1 MPAYDGYPIETD
13 PTALAEDAFAWLQ
26 ARWPSWLPDS
36 ANFDAGTIEAH
47 ARMLAELRDVAAVVP
62 DGIFRR
68 YGPLAGVPPT
78 AGAFAHVTATLTAI
92 NALGYTLQAGT
103 VFGLRPTGDQVVRFV
118 VDADVTLAPGSS
130 ASAAGAV
137 SLTAED
143 PGEDANG
150 LGGAGVV
157 AELIDRTLPWLAAVT
172 LTAATT
178 GGATEETDAAFEDRL
193 AAELQLSAPRPILPG
208 DFVAF
213 AKRNPAVER
222 AVALD
227 LYQPAAGS
235 GSIPDGVGAGATN
248 VERAVTVFVVTA
260 AGTDPGVGVRTS
272 VQADLAARR
281 EAGFLPYV
289 GVVAYAAVDVTFQAK
304 AYPGWAIADVQAR
317 AIAAVADFLSPA
329 NFGVSSVDERD
340 WIFDDR
346 IRLGELVEAL
356 NRVDGL
362 WRLTGPGANGMPTIM
377 GSAADYVLT
386 GGAVVLPT
394 AGTITGTVTA

>member
-1 MPAYDGYPIETD
+1 MATYDGYPIETD

-26 ARWPSWLPDS
+26 DHWPGWLPDS
-36 ANFDAGTIEAH
+36 ANFDAGSIEAH
-47 ARMLAELRDVAAVVP
+47 ARMLAEVRDVAAAVP

-78 AGAFAHVTATLTAI
+78 SGAFAHVAATLTAI

-143 PGEDANG
+143 PGETANG

-172 LTAATT
+172 LTGSSV
-178 GGATEETDAAFEDRL
+178 GGATEETDSAFEDRL
-193 AAELQLSAPRPILPG
+193 ASELQLSAPRPILPP

-235 GSIPDGVGAGATN
+235 GSIPDGLGAGATN
-248 VERAVTVFVVTA
+248 VERAVTVFVVA
-260 AGTDPGVGVRTS
+260 ADGSDPGVGVRTS

-289 GVVAYAAVDVTFQAK
+289 GVVTYEAVDVAFQAQ

-317 AIAAVADFLSPA
+317 GIAAVADFLSPA
-329 NFGVSSVDERD
+329 NFGVSSDDERD
-340 WIFDDR
+340 WLFDDR
-346 IRLGELVEAL
+346 VRLGELVEVL
-356 NRVDGL
+356 NRVPGL
-362 WRLTGPGANGMPTIM
+362 WRLTGPGASGMPTIM
-377 GSAADYVLT
+377 GSAADFVLT
-386 GGAVVLPT
+386 GGPVVLPT